1 MLVST
6 KTDASLAELVREY
19 DKRSGAPES
28 KNSQDYQALSMR
40 KYRKSG
46 SVAQQ
51 VLVLLAQLAH
61 NLLIWLKR
69 WLAEALA
76 PPPGC
81 GKKASAHRAKTRQT
95 VEARGLKRMRRD
107 LLSVPGQVCFEGNG
121 SCVSGSTLYTH

>member
-76 PPPGC
+76 S
-81 GKKASAHRAKTRQT
+81 SA
-95 VEARGLKRMRRD
+95 GLWEK
-107 LLSVPGQVCFEGNG
+107 SISP
-121 SCVSGSTLYTH
+121 SGEDAPDR